1 MANYDYGML
10 QNGSDIRGVAL
21 PGVRGEDVNIT
32 PEVTS
37 RIAKGFLYSL
47 TLSTGKSPADI
58 RIALGRDSR
67 LSGSEILNSFCE
79 ALLPYGVCILDCGL
93 ASTPAMFMSTVL
105 PDYIA
110 DGAVMITASHLPW
123 NRNGFKFFTK
133 NGGFDKGDI
142 TDILNFAEST
152 QIISRLSAASTPE
165 NEGKRIAAP
174 LMRTYSANLRKI
186 IIDDIN
192 AA

>member
-93 ASTPAMFMSTVL
+93 ASTDRKSTRL
-105 PDYIA
+105 NS
-110 DGAVMITASHLPW
+110 SH
-123 NRNGFKFFTK
+123 
-133 NGGFDKGDI
+133 
-142 TDILNFAEST
+142 
-152 QIISRLSAASTPE
+152 
-165 NEGKRIAAP
+165 
-174 LMRTYSANLRKI
+174 
-186 IIDDIN
+186 
-192 AA
+192 